1 MPIPNIFVNS
11 NYTNKHIVD
20 ADKLNENF
28 EYLLNQIGGSPIKN
42 LIVSSGQSY
51 NESNINQV
59 ITAIIQYV
67 LAGQYF
73 IDESE
78 LANNVILAPSVSSY
92 SVPAVYVD
100 KMEFL
105 FTPAFSNTGAV
116 TMIFK
121 GFDSLSNT
129 KPLLSRTGSTLI
141 DNTILAGNTY
151 AVHYDANIITG
162 GAFVLGSL
170 RSTSSS
176 SSTDASGSL
185 EYLLGSLNIEYN
197 KDIYSQ
203 LSQAIAEYALFI
215 SYNDISTFSD
225 QTSNLYRV
233 KPFPREGSNIVSV
246 ETPFEYY
253 NGMTIRFK
261 PSFSNTQ
268 SSSLIIDG
276 FSSSVEIRNIDDSI
290 TEAGDICQNVDVVV
304 RYYNGKFY
312 IVSNKQST
320 LSLTYGVK
328 VNGIENTLSSSTNKL
343 PTSNAVYTELDL
355 IKDNINIL
363 SNEIAATDAK
373 PFSVV
378 KGPEASDNQAY
389 ISYDSSN
396 TTFSMLRN
404 TIVNYANREIEVL
417 ETNSQLSVDPS
428 TMPSEYKLLYVKGSG
443 LVVVNP
449 NNYLESYSAPTTGTS
464 IGDAYVYIDPYN
476 RIRTYIY
483 DGSAWN
489 ETSFVKVGFGTVIST
504 VVDDETVYTV
514 NLYVPPLCGYYNSAN
529 LAVPDF
535 STDSLIITHNFD
547 SLCNVKV
554 KLVCVDDDLAYNI
567 GESVELAP
575 YTTTNEYFFIG
586 NTKTS
591 TVINSSGLLL
601 PNSSGVPTAITAS
614 KWKFFIN
621 IERAF

>member
-51 NESNINQV
+51 SESNINQV
-59 ITAIIQYV
+59 ITAIIQYI

-73 IDESE
+73 IDESG

-121 GFDSLSNT
+121 GFDTLSNT
-129 KPLLSRTGSTLI
+129 KPLLSRTGSTLT

-151 AVHYDANIITG
+151 AVHYDANIISG

-170 RSTSSS
+170 RSTSASGSTDSS
-176 SSTDASGSL
+176 SSL
-185 EYLLGSLNIEYN
+185 EYLLETLNIEYN
-197 KDIYSQ
+197 RDLVTQ
-203 LSQAIAEYALFI
+203 LAQAVAEYSLLI

-225 QTSNLYRV
+225 QTSSLYRV
-233 KPFPREGSNIVSV
+233 KPFPREGSNVVSV
-246 ETPFEYY
+246 ENPFEYY

-268 SSSLIIDG
+268 SASIIIDG

-290 TEAGDICQNVDVVV
+290 TEVGDICQNVDVVV

-328 VNGIENTLSSSTNKL
+328 VNGIEDTLSSSSNKL
-343 PTSNAVYTELDL
+343 PTSNAVTTELNLVKADVDTL
-355 IKDNINIL
+355 FNKTAI
-363 SNEIAATDAK
+363 SDAK
-373 PFSVV
+373 PFSVA
-378 KGPEASDNQAY
+378 KGPGTDDY
-389 ISYDSSN
+389 ISYDTSSN
-396 TTFSMLRN
+396 TFSILRN
-404 TIVNYANREIEVL
+404 TVINYANRDFEIL
-417 ETNSQLSVDPS
+417 ETNSQVVVDPA
-428 TMPSEYKLLYVKGSG
+428 TMPSDYKLLYVKGSG
-443 LVVVNP
+443 LVLIDT
-449 NNYLESYSAPTTGTS
+449 NNYTESYSAPTTGTS

-489 ETSFVKVGFGTVIST
+489 ETSFVKVGFGTVTST
-504 VVDDETVYTV
+504 VADNETVYTV

-535 STDSLIITHNFD
+535 SADSLIITHNFD

-554 KLVCVDDDLAYNI
+554 KLVCIDDDLAYTT
-567 GESVELAP
+567 GETVEMAP
-575 YTTTNEYFFIG
+575 YTTSSEYFFIG
-586 NTKTS
+586 NTKTN

-614 KWKFFIN
+614 RWKFFIN

>member
-42 LIVSSGQSY
+42 LILSSGQSY
-51 NESNINQV
+51 NESNVNQI
-59 ITAIIQYV
+59 ITAIIQYI

-78 LANNVILAPSVSSY
+78 LANNIILAPSVSSY

-121 GFDSLSNT
+121 GFDTYSST
-129 KPLLSRTGSTLI
+129 KPLLSRTGSNLT

-151 AVHYDANIITG
+151 AVHYDANIVSG

-170 RSTSSS
+170 RSTSASGSS
-176 SSTDASGSL
+176 DASTSL
-185 EYLLGSLNIEYN
+185 EYLLETLNIEYN
-197 KDIYSQ
+197 RDLVTQLAQAVSEYS
-203 LSQAIAEYALFI
+203 LLI

-225 QTSNLYRV
+225 QTSSLYRV
-233 KPFPREGSNIVSV
+233 KPFPKEGSNVVSV
-246 ETPFEYY
+246 ENPFEYY

-261 PSFSNTQ
+261 PSFSNAQ
-268 SSSLIIDG
+268 GASLIIDG
-276 FSSSVEIRNIDDSI
+276 FSSSVEIRNIDDSV

-328 VNGIENTLSSSTNKL
+328 VNGIEDTLSSSSNKL
-343 PTSNAVYTELDL
+343 PTSNAVTTELNL
-355 IKDNINIL
+355 IKADVDTLFDKTAI
-363 SNEIAATDAK
+363 SDAK
-373 PFSVV
+373 PFSVA
-378 KGPEASDNQAY
+378 KGPESNDNY
-389 ISYDSSN
+389 ISYSVSN
-396 TTFSMLRN
+396 NTFSMLRN
-404 TIVNYANREIEVL
+404 TVVIYANREFETL
-417 ETNSQLSVDPS
+417 ETNSQVVVDPA
-428 TMPSEYKLLYVKGSG
+428 TMPSDYKLLYVQGSG
-443 LVVVNP
+443 LTLIDS
-449 NNYLESYSAPTTGTS
+449 NNYTEAYSAPTTGTS
-464 IGDAYVYIDPYN
+464 SGEAYVYIDAYN
-476 RIRTYIY
+476 RIKTYIY
-483 DGSAWN
+483 DGSEWN
-489 ETSFVKVGFGTVIST
+489 ETLFVKVGFGDVTSA
-504 VVDDETVYTV
+504 VVDNETVYTV
-514 NLYVPPLCGYYNSAN
+514 NLHTPPLCGYYNSTN
-529 LAVPDF
+529 LAVPNF
-535 STDSLIITHNFD
+535 STDSLVINHNFD

-554 KLVCVDDDLAYNI
+554 KLVCVSDDLAYTT
-567 GESVELAP
+567 GETVEMAP
-575 YTTTNEYFFIG
+575 YITSSEYFFIG

-601 PNSSGVPTAITAS
+601 PDANGTPSAITDS

>member
-59 ITAIIQYV
+59 ITAIIQYI

-78 LANNVILAPSVSSY
+78 LANNIILAPSVSSY

-121 GFDSLSNT
+121 GFDTYSST
-129 KPLLSRTGSTLI
+129 KPLLSRTGSNLT

-151 AVHYDANIITG
+151 AVHYDANIVSG

-170 RSTSSS
+170 RSTSASGSS
-176 SSTDASGSL
+176 DASTSL
-185 EYLLGSLNIEYN
+185 EYLLETLNIEYN
-197 KDIYSQ
+197 RDLVTQLAQAVSEYS
-203 LSQAIAEYALFI
+203 LLI

-225 QTSNLYRV
+225 QTSSLYRV
-233 KPFPREGSNIVSV
+233 KPFPKEGSNVVSV
-246 ETPFEYY
+246 ENPFEYY

-261 PSFSNTQ
+261 PSFSNAQ
-268 SSSLIIDG
+268 GASLIIDG

-328 VNGIENTLSSSTNKL
+328 VNGIEDTLSSSSNKL
-343 PTSNAVYTELDL
+343 PTSNAVTTELNL
-355 IKDNINIL
+355 IKADVDTLFDKTAI
-363 SNEIAATDAK
+363 SDAK
-373 PFSVV
+373 PFSVAN
-378 KGPEASDNQAY
+378 GPESNDNY
-389 ISYDSSN
+389 ISYSVSN
-396 TTFSMLRN
+396 NTFSMLRN
-404 TIVNYANREIEVL
+404 TVVNYANREIEVL

-443 LVVVNP
+443 LVLIDA
-449 NNYLESYSAPTTGTS
+449 NNYTESYSAPTTGTS

-489 ETSFVKVGFGTVIST
+489 ETSFVKVGFGTVTST
-504 VVDDETVYTV
+504 VVDNETVYTV

-554 KLVCVDDDLAYNI
+554 KLVCIDDDLAYNI

-586 NTKTS
+586 NTKTN